1 MTEKIMNPTAEG
13 VQVIP
18 NYSEILSSTVSE
30 SYPKYARKKIIERN
44 GKK

>member
-30 SYPKYARKKIIERN
+30 SYPKYARKKLLKEME
-44 GKK
+44 KK